1 VRRSQ
6 RGSRN
11 RKKVIKGSKEEE
23 SVNRG
28 RLILDATCAPADIRY
43 PTDLGL
49 LNQAIKQTEKIIDI
63 LYDGLE
69 EKPSKKPIT
78 QRIIAKKEYLKI
90 AKKQRRVTK
99 SKDEKELKS
108 NFNISI
114 ETWGTSNGYR
124 QVVPS

>member
-69 EKPSKKPIT
+69 ENPSKKPII

>member
-69 EKPSKKPIT
+69 EKPSKKPII